1 MMEESRGMTAE
12 DIVVNLIKLNDG
24 ELTGRTRLQKEAY
37 LLDRCGAELGLAF
50 TYHYYGPYSFE
61 LAEGWED
68 AHAEGRI
75 EIEEELGRY
84 GVPYSIFRL
93 KESSGEPED
102 LGSLAASSVRAQ
114 LRKMAGVSDIVLE
127 LAATIEY
134 LKEEGY
140 GEDTMEEL
148 RVRKPL
154 KATEQL
160 IRKATDL
167 LSELGLRFGGT
178 APRT

>member
-1 MMEESRGMTAE
+1 MEEGRGMTAE
-12 DIVVNLIKLNDG
+12 DIVVALVKLNDG

-61 LAEGWED
+61 LVEGWED

-84 GVPYSIFRL
+84 GVPYSIFKVR
-93 KESSGEPED
+93 ESSGALED
-102 LGSLAASSVRAQ
+102 LGSLSASSVRAQ
-114 LRKMAGVSDIVLE
+114 LKKMASVSDIVLE

-134 LKEEGY
+134 LREEGY
-140 GEDTMEEL
+140 GEATMEEL
-148 RVRKPL
+148 RIRKPL

-160 IRKATDL
+160 IKKATDL
-167 LSELGLRFGGT
+167 LMDLGF
-178 APRT
+178 APGEVASRT